1 MGPTKLT
8 QLMITQWILYNR
20 ILLDAGLLWDVA
32 EADGEEGGVDLQD
45 EEVPPEGETS
55 RNQQEDFRTN

>member
-20 ILLDAGLLWDVA
+20 ILIDAGLLWDVA
-32 EADGEEGGVDLQD
+32 EAAGEEGGDDLPD
-45 EEVPPEGETS
+45 EALPPES
-55 RNQQEDFRTN
+55 

>member
-32 EADGEEGGVDLQD
+32 EAAGEEGGDDLPD
-45 EEVPPEGETS
+45 EALPPESKTS
-55 RNQQEDFRTN
+55 RHQQENICQN